1 VKLRWGERPREPH
14 QRSRLVSSLAPPNY
28 MDDPV
33 PFADREYFILLAV
46 LMFARGMDFLST
58 WVATPHL
65 VLEGNPIAKWLGWK
79 WGAVVNVVLV
89 LSLAAWPLSAI
100 VVSTASVLVA
110 ARNFQ
115 SAWLMRSM
123 GEAAYRDWY
132 VQRMSETRLTLYLFC
147 LAGNTLLTA
156 LVGVALIAFA
166 GNWVVP
172 VGIGMGIIAY
182 AVAVIVYTLLSLWR
196 SRRRRR
202 YDVPSNGHDHTNIG

>member
-1 VKLRWGERPREPH
+1 
-14 QRSRLVSSLAPPNY
+14 
-28 MDDPV
+28 MDDSV
-33 PFADREYFILLAV
+33 PFASREYLSLIAV
-46 LMFARGMDFLST
+46 LVFSRGADFLST

-89 LSLAAWPLSAI
+89 TALAAWPLSAI
-100 VVSTASVLVA
+100 IVSTASVLVA

-123 GEAAYRDWY
+123 GEAGYRDWY
-132 VQRMSETRLTLYLFC
+132 VQRVSETRITLYLAC

-156 LVGVALIAFA
+156 GVGTALIGFSTTRD
-166 GNWVVP
+166 GVLVVP
-172 VGIGMGIIAY
+172 TGIGLGLIAY
-182 AVAVIVYTLLSLWR
+182 AMAVLIFTLLSVWR

-202 YDVPSNGHDHTNIG
+202 YATGSYGHDHTITG